1 MWYDLPRYQ
10 EYIHGIHNFNDSHYF
25 SLSLMLFLRAFVEV
39 ICLILSFAQQEHTAL
54 GRAAAVFSEVS
65 GVKMDLVHNAYY
77 HFEALTN
84 HSYNFLYVILYTY
97 IHTNHSDLCII

>member
-1 MWYDLPRYQ
+1 V
-10 EYIHGIHNFNDSHYF
+10 IGI
-25 SLSLMLFLRAFVEV
+25 

-65 GVKMDLVHNAYY
+65 GVKIDQSIMRNAYY

-84 HSYNFLYVILYTY
+84 HSYNFSCVLCGYYPPHL
-97 IHTNHSDLCII
+97 NWDLCKKGCFSLIRKCDDST